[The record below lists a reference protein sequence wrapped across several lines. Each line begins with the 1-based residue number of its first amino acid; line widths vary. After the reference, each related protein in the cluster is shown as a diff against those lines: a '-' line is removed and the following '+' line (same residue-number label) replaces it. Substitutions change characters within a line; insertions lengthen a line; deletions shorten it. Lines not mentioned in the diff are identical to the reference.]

1 MKHKL
6 SSFIKTNRKP
16 FFGFFAVVVLL
27 AVVVSVFVSYKHI
40 DVDKSATKETNTPS
54 SVENNVVNHS
64 DEESPNEE
72 STGEQVPVT
81 KPVETE
87 VSSSNPTASSTSNSS
102 SPNNEGTSSIIIN
115 GSNPSKDDTT
125 SQPSTQD
132 FSNVTY
138 DGHKPYEVFTSETGT
153 SVYYDE
159 YGRKCAAEA
168 LNAKPITPKYD
179 SDCCHKCGSDA
190 CLRTM
195 GGYYCEVCE
204 KDIPASTCHPKSH
217 YNASH

>member
-16 FFGFFAVVVLL
+16 FFGFSVVVVLL

-54 SVENNVVNHS
+54 SVEDNVVNHS

-72 STGEQVPVT
+72 STDEQVPVT

-87 VSSSNPTASSTSNSS
+87 VASSNPTASSTSNSS

-138 DGHKPYEVFTSETGT
+138 DGHKPYEVFTSENGT
-153 SVYYDE
+153 KVYYDE
-159 YGRKCAAEA
+159 YGRRCAAES
-168 LNAKPITPKYD
+168 LNATPNKNYD
-179 SDCCHKCGSDA
+179 ASKCYACNSADCKQS
-190 CLRTM
+190 M
-195 GGYYCEVCE
+195 SGYHCEVCD
-204 KDIPASTCHPKSH
+204 KDIPSLTCHPNSH